1 MKTQQQ
7 DALFL
12 NRGLSWLEFNQR
24 VLDQAFEKENRLL
37 ERLKFLAIVSSNLD
51 EFFEVHISALRQQY
65 QSHHIAIG
73 SDGMTPKEELAALTV
88 RIHQQVGDQY
98 RCWSEEVLPA
108 LNKEEISFHR
118 YSELPE
124 EEQKYFSNYF
134 REFIFP
140 TLTPLAIDS
149 SHPFPQLPNLSL
161 SLIVSL
167 EGEGMSADLAMVPI
181 PTALPLILPFSKAAE
196 HYKKNQFVFLE
207 SIIREHLNDLFC
219 GMTIKGAY
227 LFRLTRNSN
236 LTIDEEESDN
246 LLHAIEEELRHVQH
260 NAPIRLEI
268 EEACPE
274 VITKRL
280 SRLFHLHQ
288 SDLYFFKEVINL
300 KQFLPLAFELDRPDL
315 REERFSAAN
324 VISLSEEADI
334 FWHLRKRDILLHHPY
349 DSFQTVADFLGHA
362 AEDPHTISIKQTLY
376 RTSTD
381 SPLISSLITAARNG
395 KQVTVVIELK
405 ARFDEAA
412 NIKWA
417 RMMREAG
424 INVIYGLS
432 GLKTH
437 AKAMLIVRQ
446 EGEVIRRYAH
456 LGTGNYHPST
466 ARIYTDLGVLTSR
479 ESLTADVA
487 TMFNILTGV
496 SKLPEMKELILA
508 PYQIRERLFAL
519 MDREIEHAK
528 VGRPSGMYLKMNAL
542 VEESMIKALYRAS
555 QAGVPIRLL
564 VRGICCLRPG
574 IPGVSQTIEVRSIV
588 GRFLEHSRILRFEN
602 GGSPELFLSSADWMP
617 RNLFRRVETCFP
629 LLNSDVK
636 THVEEILEWFW
647 KDNVKAKKMDQDGRY
662 HSLLFADERFD
673 VQQSF
678 VDDAQRR
685 KKAEVWRLEE
695 TNQMGFLTKY

>member
-1 MKTQQQ
+1 MKTQDQQ
-7 DALFL
+7 DHSLFL

-24 VLDQAFEKENRLL
+24 VLDQAFDQGNPLL
-37 ERLKFLAIVSSNLD
+37 ERLKFLGIVSSNLD
-51 EFFEVHISALRQQY
+51 EFFEVHMAALRQQY
-65 QSHHIAIG
+65 QSHQMAIG
-73 SDGMTPKEELAALTV
+73 ADGMSPKEEIAALTV
-88 RIHQQVGDQY
+88 RIHQQVESQC
-98 RCWSEEVLPA
+98 RCWKEELLPA
-108 LNKEEISFHR
+108 LEAEKISFYQ

-124 EEQKYFSNYF
+124 KEKIYFSNYF
-134 REFIFP
+134 RAFIFP
-140 TLTPLAIDS
+140 TLTPLAIDP
-149 SHPFPQLPNLSL
+149 SHPFPQLANLS
-161 SLIVSL
+161 SNLIVSL
-167 EGEGMSADLAMVPI
+167 EGEGMYCDLAIVPI
-181 PTALPLILPFSKAAE
+181 PTALPLLLPFPDNEDQNK
-196 HYKKNQFVFLE
+196 HQFVFLE
-207 SIIREHLNDLFC
+207 SIIKAHLSDLFC
-219 GMTIKGAY
+219 GMTIQEVH

-246 LLHAIEEELRHVQH
+246 LLHAIEEELRHVCH
-260 NAPIRLEI
+260 SAPIRLEI

-274 VITKRL
+274 TVTKRL
-280 SRLFHLHQ
+280 LHLFHLREG
-288 SDLYFFKEVINL
+288 DCYFFKEVINL

-315 REERFSAAN
+315 REERFSPTN

-376 RTSTD
+376 RTSND
-381 SPLISSLITAARNG
+381 SPLVSSLITAARNG

-437 AKAMLIVRQ
+437 AKAMLVVRQ
-446 EGEVIRRYAH
+446 EGESIRRYAH
-456 LGTGNYHPST
+456 LGTGNYHPAT
-466 ARIYTDLGVLTSR
+466 ARIYTDLGLLTSR

-487 TMFNILTGV
+487 AMFNILTGV

-508 PYQIRERLFAL
+508 PYVIRERLFAL
-519 MDREIEHAK
+519 IDREIDHARA
-528 VGRPSGMYLKMNAL
+528 GRPAGMYLKMNAL
-542 VEESMIKALYRAS
+542 VEEGMIKALYRAS
-555 QAGVPIRLL
+555 QAGVPIKLL

-574 IPGVSQTIEVRSIV
+574 IPGVSETIQVRSIV

-602 GGSPELFLSSADWMP
+602 GGASEIFLSSADWMP

-629 LLNSDVK
+629 LLNPDIK

-647 KDNVKAKKMDQDGRY
+647 KDNVKARLMDSQGRY
-662 HSLLFADERFD
+662 HPLPITEEYFD
-673 VQQSF
+673 VHQAF
-678 VDDAQRR
+678 LEDAQQR
-685 KKAEVWRLEE
+685 KKMQSAICNL
-695 TNQMGFLTKY
+695 

>member
-1 MKTQQQ
+1 MKTQDQQ
-7 DALFL
+7 DHSLFL

-24 VLDQAFEKENRLL
+24 VLDQAFDHENPLL

-51 EFFEVHISALRQQY
+51 EFFEVHMAALRQQY
-65 QSHHIAIG
+65 QSHQMTIG
-73 SDGMTPKEELAALTV
+73 PDGMAPKDELVALAA
-88 RIHQQVGDQY
+88 RIHRQVEDQY
-98 RCWSEEVLPA
+98 RCWSQEVLPA
-108 LNKEEISFHR
+108 LEAEKISFHR
-118 YSELPE
+118 YYELPE
-124 EEQKYFSNYF
+124 EEKKYFSNYF

-140 TLTPLAIDS
+140 MLTPLAIDP
-149 SHPFPQLPNLSL
+149 SHPFPQLPNLS
-161 SLIVSL
+161 SNLIVSL
-167 EGEGMSADLAMVPI
+167 EGEGMHSDLAIVPI
-181 PTALPLILPFSKAAE
+181 PTALPLVLPFSCSDHQGK
-196 HYKKNQFVFLE
+196 YQFVFLE
-207 SIIREHLNDLFC
+207 SIIREHLSDLFC
-219 GMTIKGAY
+219 GMTIKGSH

-246 LLHAIEEELRHVQH
+246 LLHAIEEELRHVSH
-260 NAPIRLEI
+260 SAPIRLEI
-268 EEACPE
+268 EAASPE
-274 VITKRL
+274 FIVKRL
-280 SRLFHLHQ
+280 LPLFHLHE
-288 SDLYFFKEVINL
+288 SDCYFFKEVINL
-300 KQFLPLAFELDRPDL
+300 KQFLPLAFDLDRPDL
-315 REERFSAAN
+315 REERFSPTN

-362 AEDPHTISIKQTLY
+362 AEDPQTISIKQTLY

-381 SPLISSLITAARNG
+381 SPLVSSLITAARNG

-437 AKAMLIVRQ
+437 AKAMLVVRQ
-446 EGEVIRRYAH
+446 EGETIRRYAH
-456 LGTGNYHPST
+456 LGTGNYHPAT
-466 ARIYTDLGVLTSR
+466 ARIYTDLGVLTAR

-487 TMFNILTGV
+487 AMFNILTGV

-508 PYQIRERLFAL
+508 PYVIREKLLAL
-519 MDREIEHAK
+519 IEREVEHAK
-528 VGRPSGMYLKMNAL
+528 AGRPSGMYLKMNAL

-555 QAGVPIRLL
+555 QAGVPIKLL

-574 IPGVSQTIEVRSIV
+574 IPGMSETIEIRSIV

-602 GGSPELFLSSADWMP
+602 GGEPEIFLSSADWMP

-629 LLNSDVK
+629 LLNPDIK
-636 THVEEILEWFW
+636 AHVEEILEWFW
-647 KDNVKAKKMDQDGRY
+647 KDNLKARVMNRDGIYYPRSIVGE
-662 HSLLFADERFD
+662 HFNVQQAFIEEAQKRRRNVEKTDLLF
-673 VQQSF
+673 
-678 VDDAQRR
+678 
-685 KKAEVWRLEE
+685 
-695 TNQMGFLTKY
+695 

>member
-1 MKTQQQ
+1 MKTQDQQ
-7 DALFL
+7 DHSLFL

-24 VLDQAFEKENRLL
+24 VLDQAFDHKNPLL
-37 ERLKFLAIVSSNLD
+37 ERLKFLGIVSSNLD
-51 EFFEVHISALRQQY
+51 EFFEVHMAALRQQY
-65 QSHHIAIG
+65 QSHHMTTG
-73 SDGMTPKEELAALTV
+73 PDGMEPKEELAALAA

-108 LNKEEISFHR
+108 LNEEKISFHR
-118 YSELPE
+118 YCELPDE
-124 EEQKYFSNYF
+124 EKKYFSNYF

-140 TLTPLAIDS
+140 TLTPLAIDP

-167 EGEGMSADLAMVPI
+167 EGEGISADLAMVPI
-181 PTALPLILPFSKAAE
+181 PTALPLILPFSHSGQHQE
-196 HYKKNQFVFLE
+196 NQFVFLE
-207 SIIREHLNDLFC
+207 SIIREHLGDLFC
-219 GMTIKGAY
+219 GMTIKGVY

-268 EEACPE
+268 EAACPE
-274 VITKRL
+274 PVVKRL
-280 SRLFHLHQ
+280 LHLFHLRQ
-288 SDLYFFKEVINL
+288 SDCYFFKEVINL

-315 REERFSAAN
+315 REERFSPAN
-324 VISLSEEADI
+324 VVSLSDEADI

-376 RTSTD
+376 RTSND
-381 SPLISSLITAARNG
+381 SPLVSSLITAARNG

-446 EGEVIRRYAH
+446 EGETIRRYAH
-456 LGTGNYHPST
+456 LGTGNYHPAT

-487 TMFNILTGV
+487 AMFNILTGV

-508 PYQIRERLFAL
+508 PYVIREKLLAL
-519 MDREIEHAK
+519 IDREIEHSKA
-528 VGRPSGMYLKMNAL
+528 GRPSGMYLKMNAL
-542 VEESMIKALYRAS
+542 IEAGMIKALYRAS
-555 QAGVPIRLL
+555 QAGVPIKLL

-574 IPGVSQTIEVRSIV
+574 VPGISETIEVRSIV

-602 GGSPELFLSSADWMP
+602 GGEPEIFLSSADWMP

-629 LLNSDVK
+629 LLNDDVK

-647 KDNVKAKKMDQDGRY
+647 KDNVKARVMDSQGSY
-662 HSLLFADERFD
+662 HRLPQVDAPFD
-673 VQQSF
+673 VQQAF
-678 VDDAQRR
+678 IEDAQRKKKVVGGR
-685 KKAEVWRLEE
+685 K
-695 TNQMGFLTKY
+695 NF

>member
-1 MKTQQQ
+1 MKTQ
-7 DALFL
+7 DDSPFL

-24 VLDQAFEKENRLL
+24 VVDQAFDHENPLL

-65 QSHHIAIG
+65 QSHHVARG
-73 SDGMTPKEELAALTV
+73 SDGMAPKEELAALAA

-98 RCWSEEVLPA
+98 RCWREEVLPA
-108 LNKEEISFHR
+108 LNKEEISFHC

-124 EEQKYFSNYF
+124 EEKKYFSNYF

-140 TLTPLAIDS
+140 TLTPLAIDP

-181 PTALPLILPFSKAAE
+181 PIALPLILPFSQSGL
-196 HYKKNQFVFLE
+196 HQKNQFVFLE

-280 SRLFHLHQ
+280 LHLFHLHQ

-315 REERFSAAN
+315 REERFSPTN

-362 AEDPHTISIKQTLY
+362 AEDPYTISIKQTLY
-376 RTSTD
+376 RTSND

-446 EGEVIRRYAH
+446 EGEIIRRYAH

-508 PYQIRERLFAL
+508 PYVIRERLLAL
-519 MDREIEHAK
+519 IDREIEHAQA
-528 VGRPSGMYLKMNAL
+528 GMPSGMYLKMNAL

-564 VRGICCLRPG
+564 VRGVCCLRPSL
-574 IPGVSQTIEVRSIV
+574 PGVSETIEVRSIV

-629 LLNSDVK
+629 LLNDDVK
-636 THVEEILEWFW
+636 AHVEEILEWFW
-647 KDNVKAKKMDQDGRY
+647 KDNVKARVMDQDGYY
-662 HSLLFADERFD
+662 HCLPITGERFN
-673 VQQSF
+673 VQQTF
-678 VDDAQRR
+678 IEDAQRR
-685 KKAEVWRLEE
+685 KKLLQPVTCNL
-695 TNQMGFLTKY
+695 

>member
-1 MKTQQQ
+1 MKVQSNI
-7 DALFL
+7 LFL

-24 VLDQAFEKENRLL
+24 VLDQAFDHENPLL

-51 EFFEVHISALRQQY
+51 EFFEVHMSALRQQY
-65 QSHHIAIG
+65 QSHHTAIG
-73 SDGMTPKEELAALTV
+73 ADGMTPKEELVALAAKT
-88 RIHQQVGDQY
+88 HQQVEAQY
-98 RCWSEEVLPA
+98 RCWGEEVLPA
-108 LNKEEISFHR
+108 LHAEGISFHR
-118 YSELPE
+118 YGELPE
-124 EEQKYFSNYF
+124 EERVYFSNYF
-134 REFIFP
+134 KEFIFP
-140 TLTPLAIDS
+140 TLTPLAIDP

-167 EGEGMSADLAMVPI
+167 EGEGMHSDLAMVPI
-181 PTALPLILPFSKAAE
+181 PTALPLILPFSKAPAQQ
-196 HYKKNQFVFLE
+196 KKNQFVFLE

-236 LTIDEEESDN
+236 LTIDEEEADN
-246 LLHAIEEELRHVQH
+246 LLNAIEEELRHVH
-260 NAPIRLEI
+260 RNAPIRLEM
-268 EEACPE
+268 EEICPE
-274 VITKRL
+274 VIAKRL
-280 SRLFHLHQ
+280 LHLFHLHQ

-315 REERFSAAN
+315 REERFSPAN

-362 AEDPHTISIKQTLY
+362 AEDPDTISIKQTLY

-446 EGEVIRRYAH
+446 EGEIIRRYAH

-466 ARIYTDLGVLTSR
+466 ARIYTDLGLLTSR

-487 TMFNILTGV
+487 AMFNVLTGV
-496 SKLPEMKELILA
+496 SKLPELKELILA

-528 VGRPSGMYLKMNAL
+528 AGRPSGMYLKMNAL
-542 VEESMIKALYRAS
+542 VEESMITALYRAS

-574 IPGVSQTIEVRSIV
+574 VPGVSETIEVRSIV

-602 GGSPELFLSSADWMP
+602 GGAPEIFLSSADWMP

-629 LLNSDVK
+629 LLNDDVK
-636 THVEEILEWFW
+636 AHVEEILTWFW
-647 KDNVKAKKMDQDGRY
+647 RDNVKAKQMDQEGHY
-662 HSLLFADERFD
+662 HSLAFTGERFN
-673 VQQSF
+673 VQQAF
-678 VDDAQRR
+678 INDAQAR
-685 KKAEVWRLEE
+685 KKSSDLGYRPQE
-695 TNQMGFLTKY
+695 